1 MSLPRKAENVRR
13 GGTNAMGLLAR
24 AMVYR
29 RSMETAGLLSRA
41 VHLKNKAAGVEAAG
55 ESRGLLHKGEAGV
68 SSQITGAEEAYE
80 EGQGQGF
87 LARALKFR
95 EEFTRGVTSGAPGL
109 YEAGT
114 GITGA
119 IKLSQPSLSDNG
131 LLAKALRYR
140 SPAPGA
146 KGLLEKAEEYAFS
159 SAEFLKEEPVTE
171 EMIRETGKK
180 TEEILFEPVE
190 TETVFL
196 EEVQLQPEE
205 TIEEIRTKPRK
216 VSRLKEKPRLK
227 EEPGPEEAPQLKE
240 EPRPEEA
247 PQLKEEPRPETVSS
261 MLLKYIDD
269 HDVLELTQLFS
280 RAIAEGYEPLMQ
292 QVLEAAVH
300 AGGGKKGVIFTA
312 QKSSFVPECIY
323 GIEWGKKGRKP
334 SPARQLGI
342 RFKKKSAF
350 VEYLVRQGTSVV
362 RGADIKDDRVMPD
375 LMLLSEFEPCT
386 LLPLVT
392 GGRLSGI
399 IVIGNHSKRPKQ
411 DKEGLLLLAR
421 IFSIHLYTFVLERS
435 LQKTIEEYSGKNR
448 ELTSLLSLYD
458 FAGFKGIDLDEVL
471 KNIAEMFDIESAV
484 LAGGWDSRGPVRVYA
499 GFGLSEKGLRHYR
512 VSKTDRDLKAVIK
525 SGTPGVLPNAGK
537 LLEKLPEEDRKR
549 ANTCAAVPVVF
560 NGETLAL
567 LFVHRMKGVTARIS
581 GKSGLVLKN
590 VANTLVPFL
599 LYVRI
604 TELEPFEVLEA
615 LLKREAQRAKKKKG
629 ILNIVAFKIKNYRA
643 IIKSSGFRQ
652 YRNLLHQ
659 FNSLIKK
666 SVGKGD
672 IVQTVALNK
681 VILLLIR
688 KEQEQVGEVMK
699 KVKSATNVLL
709 DKKKAGIALSY
720 SPLRTSYPNESKSI
734 PEILQLIE

>member
-1 MSLPRKAENVRR
+1 MSLLRKAENVRR

-24 AMVYR
+24 AIVYR
-29 RSMETAGLLSRA
+29 RSIETAGLLSRA
-41 VHLKNKAAGVEAAG
+41 AHLKNKAAGVEAAG
-55 ESRGLLHKGEAGV
+55 EASGFLQKGTEVGA
-68 SSQITGAEEAYE
+68 SSQMTGAEEAYE
-80 EGQGQGF
+80 EGAEGQGL

-95 EEFTRGVTSGAPGL
+95 WEFTQSVTSGAPGL
-109 YEAGT
+109 HEAGT
-114 GITGA
+114 GITGGA
-119 IKLSQPSLSDNG
+119 VELEQPTLSDSG
-131 LLAKALRYR
+131 LFAKALRYR
-140 SPAPGA
+140 SSVSQ
-146 KGLLEKAEEYAFS
+146 GLLEKAEEYAFS
-159 SAEFLKEEPVTE
+159 SAEFVKEEPVTE
-171 EMIRETGKK
+171 EMIRETGEK
-180 TEEILFEPVE
+180 TEEILLEPVE

-196 EEVQLQPEE
+196 EEVQLRPEE
-205 TIEEIRTKPRK
+205 AVEEIRTKLEE
-216 VSRLKEKPRLK
+216 VSRP
-227 EEPGPEEAPQLKE
+227 KE

-247 PQLKEEPRPETVSS
+247 PQLKEEPLPETVSS
-261 MLLKYIDD
+261 MLLKYIDN
-269 HDVLELTQLFS
+269 HDVLELTRLFS
-280 RAIAEGYEPLMQ
+280 QVIAEGYEPLLQ

-300 AGGGKKGVIFTA
+300 AGRGKKGVIFTA

-323 GIEWGKKGRKP
+323 GIEWSKKGRKP
-334 SPARQLGI
+334 SPARQLGMRI
-342 RFKKKSAF
+342 KKKSAF
-350 VEYLVRQGTSVV
+350 VEYLIGQGTAIV

-375 LMLLSEFEPCT
+375 LVLLSEFEPYT

-392 GGRLSGI
+392 GSCLSGI

-421 IFSIHLYTFVLERS
+421 IFSIHLYSFVLERS

-448 ELTSLLSLYD
+448 ELASLLSLYD
-458 FAGFKGIDLDEVL
+458 YAGFKGIDLDEVL
-471 KNIAEMFDIESAV
+471 KNIAEMFGIESAV
-484 LAGGWDSRGPVRVYA
+484 LTGGWDSRGPIRVYA

-525 SGTPGVLPNAGK
+525 SGAPGVLPNAGK
-537 LLEKLPEEDRKR
+537 LLEKLSDEDRKR
-549 ANTCAAVPVVF
+549 ANTFAAVPVVF

-567 LFVHRMKGVTARIS
+567 LFVHRMKGVAARIS

-599 LYVRI
+599 LYVMM

-615 LLKREAQRAKKKKG
+615 LLKREATRAKKKKG
-629 ILNIVAFKIKNYRA
+629 FLNIVAFKIKNYRA
-643 IIKSSGFRQ
+643 IIQSSGFRR

-659 FNSLIKK
+659 FHSLIKK
-666 SVGKGD
+666 SVEKGD

-699 KVKSATNVLL
+699 KVKSATSVLL
-709 DKKKAGIALSY
+709 DKKKAGVALSY